1 MISFAL
7 PHELFKSYNMLKE
20 VDLFLGPNLER
31 KDETGDFRLPLCC
44 DHIPYTLFYRWSR
57 LHGRYCS
64 LALSELATYLNITR
78 TINNTTACVSV
89 LRVSPRSYERNLF

>member
-7 PHELFKSYNMLKE
+7 PHELFRLKE
-20 VDLFLGPNLER
+20 VDFFLLGPTLER
-31 KDETGDFRLPLCC
+31 KDETGHFRLPLCC

-64 LALSELATYLNITR
+64 LALSELAIYLNIH
-78 TINNTTACVSV
+78 
-89 LRVSPRSYERNLF
+89 